1 MPTYEYECQK
11 CGHTFELSQSI
22 KAAPVKKCPKCKKD
36 SAKRLISAG
45 GGFILKGS
53 GFYATDYK
61 IPNLPAGK
69 AGTTDQR
76 PKTPKCDMA
85 GKKGDCSSCPGAR

>member
-11 CGHTFELSQSI
+11 CGHIFELSQSI
-22 KAAPVKKCPKCKKD
+22 KAAPVKKCPKCKAD

-45 GGFILKGS
+45 GGFILKGR

-61 IPNLPAGK
+61 KSKHSL
-69 AGTTDQR
+69 
-76 PKTPKCDMA
+76 PKCDNA
-85 GKKGDCSSCPGAR
+85 GKKSDCSSCPGAH